1 MRTRLKK
8 LRKSL
13 NLTQENF
20 AKKLDLNRSGIAS
33 IEAGNVNLTERNIK
47 KICREFNANES
58 WLRTGEG
65 EMFNTVQED
74 KELLDF
80 VINIMAD
87 KDEFIKKTFLT
98 LARLSEEEWAVVKKI
113 MKSLQEE

>member
-1 MRTRLKK
+1 MKDRLKL
-8 LRKSL
+8 LRKKL
-13 NLTQENF
+13 GLKQESF
-20 AKKLDLNRSGIAS
+20 AKSLDLSRSSLAN
-33 IEAGNVNLTERNIK
+33 IETGNVNLTERNIK
-47 KICREFNANES
+47 KICKEFNVSEK

-65 EMFNTVQED
+65 EMFNNLQED

-98 LARLSEEEWAVVKKI
+98 LARLDQSDWEVVKKI
-113 MKSLQEE
+113 INGLKEK